1 MKKGRPGILLNV
13 ICEKETAETVK
24 NIIFTESTSLGIRT
38 FPFRKD
44 TLARNFETI
53 QTVYGDI
60 KVKQSYYEGKE
71 VSYKPEY
78 EDIKRIASEKQIP
91 IKEVYIKIMAAM
103 LKSK

>member
-24 NIIFTESTSLGIRT
+24 KIIFTESTSLGIRT

-44 TLARNFETI
+44 TLVRNFETI
-53 QTVYGDI
+53 QTVYGAI
-60 KVKQSYYEGKE
+60 KVKRSYHEGKE

-78 EDIKRIASEKQIP
+78 EDIKQIASEKQIP
-91 IKEVYIKIMAAM
+91 IKEVYNNIIAAL
-103 LKSK
+103 LKNK